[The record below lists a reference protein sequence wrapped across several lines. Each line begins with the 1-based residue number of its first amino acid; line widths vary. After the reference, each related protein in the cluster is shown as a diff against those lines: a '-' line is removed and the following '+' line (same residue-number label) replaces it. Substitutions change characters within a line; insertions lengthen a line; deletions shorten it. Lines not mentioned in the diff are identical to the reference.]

1 MINSNIAIG
10 YSNGVLELYDNT
22 MKNSFLTITLFD
34 NEIIDIYQDKANID
48 KLMVSNR
55 NNCIIID
62 LVKQSLIGIIQVDD
76 ISEIVH
82 LSKMRV
88 AFITKT
94 NIQVWNIET
103 MTIILHFTRS
113 EEHFTN

>member
-1 MINSNIAIG
+1 
-10 YSNGVLELYDNT
+10 

-76 ISEIVH
+76 ISEIVYA
-82 LSKMRV
+82 LTEAERRFTGRNLYSKR
-88 AFITKT
+88 A
-94 NIQVWNIET
+94 T
-103 MTIILHFTRS
+103 MEVRLKMKFMI
-113 EEHFTN
+113 